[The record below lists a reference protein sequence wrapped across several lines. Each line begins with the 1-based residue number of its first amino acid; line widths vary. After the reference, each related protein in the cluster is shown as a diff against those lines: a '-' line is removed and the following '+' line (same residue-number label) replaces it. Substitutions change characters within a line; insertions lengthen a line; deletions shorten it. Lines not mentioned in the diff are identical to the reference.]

1 MKMIDSHTHT
11 LARLHGAR
19 DYCKEEGLEWTEEAL
34 RRQMEEAGVERLISI
49 TDDLD
54 QPTPIGLDDIREQR
68 GRLDFIAPVLG
79 VNPRKTTAAGL
90 EKLAAALKRGEAR
103 GIKIWAGYYHVPPN
117 ARVYDKA
124 YRLAERHEVPV
135 MVHTGDTFWR
145 GRARRDPQ
153 GRRLPPRE
161 KHALVDAAHPYTMDE
176 VANRFPGADFILA
189 HVGNPWVNYAAL
201 CAYHNEN
208 VFLDLSAFVIGGS
221 VRKNPSGRDAAE
233 AIGWA
238 MRFVGDDSKFLYGS
252 DWPLVRMGDYLEFVK
267 AAVPEDAHNAVFRE
281 NAARLFRL

>member
-1 MKMIDSHTHT
+1 MKIVDSHTHT

-19 DYCKEEGLEWTEEAL
+19 EFCKEEGIGCAEEDL
-34 RRQMEEAGVERLISI
+34 LRQMAEAGVERLISI

-54 QPTPIGLDDIREQR
+54 QPTPIGLDDIRKQR

-79 VNPRKTTAAGL
+79 VNPHKTTAAGL
-90 EKLAAALKRGEAR
+90 DRLAAALKKGEAR
-103 GIKIWAGYYHVPPN
+103 GVKIWAGYYHVRPD
-117 ARVYDKA
+117 ARLYDRVYK
-124 YRLAERHEVPV
+124 LAGRHEVPV
-135 MVHTGDTFWR
+135 MVHTGDTFWK
-145 GRARRDPQ
+145 GRARRDPR

-161 KHALVDAAHPYTMDE
+161 RWAIADMAHPYVMDE
-176 VANRFPGADFILA
+176 VASRFPETDFLLA

-201 CAYHNEN
+201 VAYRNEN

-221 VRKNPSGRDAAE
+221 VRSNPSGRDAAE

-252 DWPLVRMGDYLEFVK
+252 DWPLVQMKDYLEFVR
-267 AAVPEDAHNAVFRE
+267 AAVPADAHNAVFRE
-281 NAARLFRL
+281 NAVRLFRL